1 MGKDEP
7 KWEKNAHE
15 GHVEKETNVR
25 DGHVPHFLLLSF
37 FFFIFLF
44 FLSHTADNKDGDS
57 RLLTN
62 NSLRIKPVLHV
73 SHQSPPILI
82 LS

>member
-37 FFFIFLF
+37 FFYFLF
-44 FLSHTADNKDGDS
+44 FLSRTADNKDGDS